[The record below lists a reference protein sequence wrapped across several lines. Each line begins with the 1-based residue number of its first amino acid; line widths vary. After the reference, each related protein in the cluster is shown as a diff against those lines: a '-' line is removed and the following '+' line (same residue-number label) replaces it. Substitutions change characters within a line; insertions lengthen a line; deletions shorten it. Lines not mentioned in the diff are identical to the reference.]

1 MALHAMGQ
9 YDEALK
15 DYETGQKLD
24 PENAQ
29 IKQGLE
35 KCLQD
40 KKAGEEEEKGM
51 FGPQAMMKLMANP
64 RIAAYF

>member
-1 MALHAMGQ
+1 MGQ
-9 YDEALK
+9 YDEAIK

-35 KCLQD
+35 KCL
-40 KKAGEEEEKGM
+40 
-51 FGPQAMMKLMANP
+51 
-64 RIAAYF
+64 